1 MGGGKWSSSAR
12 IIALP
17 SRFHSCPLECGHAC
31 NLSCKISWCPRQFL
45 GPGDTTLH
53 QYTCPCFSFLFL
65 PSIHLTA
72 GHLSLL
78 CLFSLNN
85 YRLKLCFL
93 LALLWESSPLGIR
106 SFTYCS
112 GAGFSLRLW
121 SRRYWRTTLTWRL
134 SSGLGRWSCYS
145 ASHPAPLSCN
155 L

>member
-53 QYTCPCFSFLFL
+53 QYTCPSFSLLFL

-112 GAGFSLRLW
+112 GVGFSLQLIQKV
-121 SRRYWRTTLTWRL
+121 LTHHLNFAFVFWARSL
-134 SSGLGRWSCYS
+134 KP
-145 ASHPAPLSCN
+145 ASPPAPLSCN